1 MTMTETRPNA
11 TSDVALGHGG
21 EPSATTSVPAPLNWL
36 TTADHSRVGRLFV
49 VSALAFA
56 AAMTVLAV
64 LAAFERITPGSFDLF
79 AGVNDATHVNNLAVW
94 GVMFL
99 GVLPLLAGLALAV
112 VPLQVGSRTVAFGR
126 AAAFGFWTWLVGA
139 GLMVGSVI
147 ADGGPGGADHDT
159 VDLYLL
165 ALGLVCVGLVVA
177 AVCVAT
183 TVLTLRAPGM
193 RLDRVPLFAWS
204 AMVQSV
210 MVVVML
216 PVLIGHLIFQYVD
229 HRYGKIAFGGD
240 SPITPY
246 LQWMVRQPSTGLM
259 MIPALGIVAEIVPV
273 FARNRQ
279 RLTGVLQ
286 GAIAVAGLASF
297 GAFAQDRLFGN
308 VTTQLTFILVS
319 LLAVV
324 GPLLVLAVNGLTLK
338 TGKPVVKAPL
348 VWAMLLGLGA
358 LAAAAMQVLPPFR
371 DLELQGTAYEN
382 GQFYAAA
389 GVGLLAGIAGL
400 IYWGPKLWGRVI
412 PDKPAMGLA
421 LLGLLGVAL
430 TAIPAAVAGFID
442 QPRDSVLFSK
452 DDATGALNTLVMV
465 GHAIVALVILS
476 SLSLLARCA
485 LSKRSTEAGDD
496 PWEGHTLEWSTS
508 SPPQPGNFTGPLPV
522 VSSDRPLLDAREV
535 S

>member
-11 TSDVALGHGG
+11 QSEVASSHDG
-21 EPSATTSVPAPLNWL
+21 EHSAIPSVPPPLEWL
-36 TTADHSRVGRLFV
+36 TTADHSRVGRMFIVTSL
-49 VSALAFA
+49 LFA
-56 AAMTVLAV
+56 AAMAVLAV
-64 LAAFERITPGSFDLF
+64 LAAFERITPGSLDLF
-79 AGVNDATHVNNLAVW
+79 AGVNDANHVDNLAVW
-94 GVMFL
+94 GAMFL

-112 VPLQVGSRTVAFGR
+112 VPLQVGSRFVAFGR
-126 AAAFGFWTWLVGA
+126 AAAFGFWIWFVGGA
-139 GLMVGSVI
+139 VMVGSVI
-147 ADGGPGGADHDT
+147 ADGGPGGADRDT

-165 ALGLVCVGLVVA
+165 ALGMVCVGLLVA
-177 AVCVAT
+177 SVCIAA

-210 MVVVML
+210 MVVVMV
-216 PVLIGHLIFQYVD
+216 PVLIGHLIYQYVD
-229 HRYGKIAFGGD
+229 HRYGQIAFGGD

-259 MIPALGIVAEIVPV
+259 IIPALGIVAEIVPV
-273 FARNRQ
+273 FARNRH

-297 GAFAQDRLFGN
+297 GAFAQDRLFGQ

-324 GPLLVLAVNGLTLK
+324 GPLLVLAVSGLTLK
-338 TGKPVVKAPL
+338 TGKPVLKAPL
-348 VWAMLLGLGA
+348 VWALLLGLGA
-358 LAAAAMQVLPPFR
+358 LAASVMQVLAPFKG
-371 DLELQGTAYEN
+371 LELLGTAYEN
-382 GQFYAAA
+382 GQFYASA

-400 IYWGPKLWGRVI
+400 VYWGPKLWGRVI

-442 QPRDSVLFSK
+442 QPRDSVLFVEE
-452 DDATGALNTLVMV
+452 DATGALNTLVMV
-465 GHAIVALVILS
+465 GHAIVATVILAG
-476 SLSLLARCA
+476 LALLARA
-485 LSKRSTEAGDD
+485 VLSKKSAAAGDD
-496 PWEGHTLEWSTS
+496 PWDGHTLEWSTS
-508 SPPQPGNFTGPLPV
+508 SPPPPGNFSGQLPV
-522 VSSDRPLLDAREV
+522 VGSDRPLLDAREV